1 MNDAKKPD
9 KNSIFLLQC
18 KYTQMQKSEYT
29 QWVFSCSKS
38 TMKTLEQVVY
48 LFKVN
53 KKKQHQNNLTDM
65 KTGTVMQIIS

>member
-1 MNDAKKPD
+1 
-9 KNSIFLLQC
+9 
-18 KYTQMQKSEYT
+18 MQKSEYT

-53 KKKQHQNNLTDM
+53 KKKKPEQPNWHEDIEG
-65 KTGTVMQIIS
+65 KVMQIIS